1 MNHDH
6 HAHMMGAKAETTT
19 VHNHGAMAETTHNH
33 GAMTTDSM
41 GNTEGV
47 MDHGAMMM
55 QVHEI
60 NLQLLPLEV
69 LICSLLIDVLRGRLQ
84 GHHSFQRMGHPIRGS
99 YGGFLHRHLPFGCVV
114 RRLEVFQ
121 VNLS

>member
-1 MNHDH
+1 MGKTLSLYPEAKFLVCSLVDVANDH

-47 MDHGAMMM
+47 MDHGAMEHGAMMM

-69 LICSLLIDVLRGRLQ
+69 LIC
-84 GHHSFQRMGHPIRGS
+84 
-99 YGGFLHRHLPFGCVV
+99 
-114 RRLEVFQ
+114 
-121 VNLS
+121 